1 MSSQSINNKTIE
13 RLKAIDEAIV
23 NLKRGKN
30 KLSIA
35 QIAKK
40 SGIARKTIY
49 NHAELKERC
58 DQAIHVQQ
66 LEQAKKNSN
75 DEKVLS
81 GRKLLEDRYRR
92 SKEELKKE
100 QEKNAKLL
108 ENNRQLV
115 LEKDRLKS
123 HIKMLQQKI
132 EKMNEQKLTSF
143 HK

>member
-1 MSSQSINNKTIE
+1 MSSQTPDSKTID
-13 RLKAIDEAIV
+13 RLEKIDEAII

-35 QIAKK
+35 QIALK

-66 LEQAKKNSN
+66 LEGNSVNKKVKNP
-75 DEKVLS
+75 VS
-81 GRKLLEDRYRR
+81 GRKLLEQRYNKV
-92 SKEELKKE
+92 KEELKGE
-100 QEKNAKLL
+100 QGKNAKLL

-123 HIKMLQQKI
+123 HIHRLQQKI
-132 EKMNEQKLTSF
+132 DRMNEQKL
-143 HK
+143 KKMN